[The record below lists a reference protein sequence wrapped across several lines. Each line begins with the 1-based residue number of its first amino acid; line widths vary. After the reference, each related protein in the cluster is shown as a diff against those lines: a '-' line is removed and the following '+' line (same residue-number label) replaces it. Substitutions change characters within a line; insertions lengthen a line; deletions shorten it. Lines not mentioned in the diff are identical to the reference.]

1 MTFTEYKENQGC
13 AEKRDWAFT
22 FGVGHGLRNY
32 YVVMRNM
39 TFTEAKERM
48 VDLFGKKWS
57 WQYRLEDWEREPYG
71 TKPLN
76 DFIEIGGLDGDI

>member
-1 MTFTEYKENQGC
+1 MTFTEFTESQGE

-22 FGVGHGLRNY
+22 FGIGHGLRNY

-39 TFTEAKERM
+39 TFIEANKKMIE
-48 VDLFGKKWS
+48 LFGKKWC
-57 WQYRLEDWEREPYG
+57 WQYRLEDWENHPHH

-76 DFIEIGGLDGDI
+76 DFIEIGGLDGNI